1 MKKDKNMCSFCH
13 KTEDD
18 VRLLIAG
25 PDGSFI
31 CDECVGICDEIL
43 FEELGENYYESRE
56 TTDNQIEELN
66 FTPSGIKTCL
76 DDYVIGQEEAKKKL
90 AVAAFNHYNISNQNS
105 REKVEIEK
113 SNILMIGSTGS
124 GKIIDSQ
131 FVGL

>member
-76 DDYVIGQEEAKKKL
+76 DDYVFL
-90 AVAAFNHYNISNQNS
+90 TS
-105 REKVEIEK
+105 
-113 SNILMIGSTGS
+113 
-124 GKIIDSQ
+124 
-131 FVGL
+131 